1 LGIRGWGLVGGI
13 LFGAALHAQAPAPT
27 LDEVLERMRAYLASY
42 AKHLPAVIAAE
53 KYQQRSGS
61 GVRAQRR
68 LLESDYGI
76 IQVPGDLEWLGFRE
90 VLAIDGKP
98 IADSAHRLAE
108 IFADTVRLSAV
119 ARSGEPSSGETR
131 RSRGEGGKPDTT
143 DRKSTSAK
151 ATARLSQARQI
162 AEESARYNLGPIY
175 RTINDPSFVLEFLD
189 VRNSHRMRFSK
200 NGEETVGSVRAWVVK
215 FQETGRP
222 TIIQTTDRRDQP
234 AQGRAWV
241 DPSTGRVLRA
251 EASVQPGFGA
261 GNFIGIID
269 VIFSH
274 DEKLGFAVPSKM
286 TEKYTNRNLVVV
298 SFGEATYSNY
308 RRFTVD
314 VEEDV
319 VESPTKTG
327 SSP

>member
-108 IFADTVRLSAV
+108 IFADTVRL
-119 ARSGEPSSGETR
+119 
-131 RSRGEGGKPDTT
+131 KPDTT

-189 VRNSHRMRFSK
+189 ARNSHRMRFSK
-200 NGEETVGSVRAWVVK
+200 NGEETVGNVRSWVVK

-241 DPSTGRVLRA
+241 DPSTGRILRA
-251 EASVQPGFGA
+251 EASVQPGLGA

-274 DEKLGFAVPSKM
+274 DEKLGFAVPSRM

>member
-1 LGIRGWGLVGGI
+1 MRGLSVAVL
-13 LFGAALHAQAPAPT
+13 LFATLSAQAGPA
-27 LDEVLERMRAYLASY
+27 LDQVLERMRAYLVDY

-76 IQVPGDLEWLGFRE
+76 IQLPGDLEWLGFRE

-98 IADSAHRLAE
+98 IPDSAHRLSD
-108 IFADTVRLSAV
+108 IFSGVVR
-119 ARSGEPSSGETR
+119 
-131 RSRGEGGKPDTT
+131 
-143 DRKSTSAK
+143 STSDK
-151 ATARLSQARQI
+151 TARLSQARRI
-162 AEESARYNLGPIY
+162 AEESARYNIGTIY
-175 RTINDPSFVLEFLD
+175 RTINDPTFVLEFLD
-189 VRNSHRMRFSK
+189 ARNSHRMRFSK
-200 NGEETVGSVRAWVVK
+200 NGEDTIGGVRVWVIK
-215 FQETGRP
+215 FEEVGRP
-222 TIIQTTDRRDQP
+222 TIIQTRERRDQP
-234 AQGRAWV
+234 AQGRAWI
-241 DPSTGRVLRA
+241 DPSTGTILRV

-269 VIFSH
+269 VTFSH
-274 DEKLGFAVPSKM
+274 DEKLGFAVPSRM

-298 SFGEATYSNY
+298 SSGEATYSNY
-308 RRFTVD
+308 RKFTVD

-319 VESPTKTG
+319 VERPVKSG